1 MAIAIDLLM
10 RSYRPYK
17 YVMTYKFSQDHIEL
31 LFNKIRRHCGWNN
44 NPDVLQFKYALR
56 RMLIRNSIEPSNTG
70 NCTDFNE
77 SLCDP
82 STFLTLSWK
91 KNESVPLDSDTHN
104 DEETLQ
110 VERMLIDMDE
120 TSPNDLRDNILYY
133 ISGFLVR
140 KMLPNVKCR
149 KCRQELLLDPHD
161 AQASRTVEFPVYSLF
176 TRFDF
181 AIISSYEAGK
191 SY

>member
-10 RSYRPYK
+10 QSYRPYK

-31 LFNKIRRHCGWNN
+31 LFNKIQRHCGWNN

-56 RMLIRNSIEPSNTG
+56 QMLIRNSIKPSNTG

-149 KCRQELLLDPHD
+149 KCRQELLLDLMIHRH
-161 AQASRTVEFPVYSLF
+161 QGQLNFLCTHYSLDHY
-176 TRFDF
+176 R
-181 AIISSYEAGK
+181 GVV
-191 SY
+191 

>member
-56 RMLIRNSIEPSNTG
+56 RMLIRNSIKPSNTG

-104 DEETLQ
+104 DEETLE

-120 TSPNDLRDNILYY
+120 TFPNDLRDNILYY

-140 KMLPNVKCR
+140 KNASKC
-149 KCRQELLLDPHD
+149 
-161 AQASRTVEFPVYSLF
+161 
-176 TRFDF
+176 
-181 AIISSYEAGK
+181 
-191 SY
+191 